1 VASGENTAD
10 LTRVRDISER
20 SVRRA
25 EESVRRLLGHSVR
38 LTLRGIHPLS
48 TLVEDAE
55 GGSMAGLQLQI
66 TGQGNGRILIL
77 FPLPMVFRFLQVLLG
92 GAAEPRPLMEMERSA
107 IQEVGNIMAS
117 SFLSELGDLLGR
129 RLLHSSPEMHIENIP
144 QLVRDVAT
152 SLRASGSE
160 LLVIQGA
167 IEDGEHQPQGRFFFV
182 PEAAALEPIARST
195 AGNREGFR

>member
-1 VASGENTAD
+1 VASREDTAD
-10 LTRVRDISER
+10 LSKVRDISER

-25 EESVRRLLGHSVR
+25 EESVRRLLGHSLR

-55 GGSMAGLQLQI
+55 GGPMAGLQLQI

-77 FPLPMVFRFLQVLLG
+77 FPLPMVFRFLQILLG
-92 GAAEPRPLMEMERSA
+92 GAAEPRLLREMERSA

-129 RLLHSSPEMHIENIP
+129 RLLHSSPEMYIENIP

-152 SLRASGSE
+152 SLRALGSE

-167 IEDGEHQPQGRFFFV
+167 IEDGDHQPQGRFFFV
-182 PEAAALEPIARST
+182 PEAAVLEPIACGT
-195 AGNREGFR
+195 AGNREGCR

>member
-1 VASGENTAD
+1 MASREDTAD
-10 LTRVRDISER
+10 LSKVRDISER

-25 EESVRRLLGHSVR
+25 EESVRRLLGHSLR

-55 GGSMAGLQLQI
+55 GGPMAGLQLQI

-77 FPLPMVFRFLQVLLG
+77 FPLPMVFRFLQILLG
-92 GAAEPRPLMEMERSA
+92 GAAEPRPLREMERSA

-129 RLLHSSPEMHIENIP
+129 RLLHSSPEMYIENIP

-152 SLRASGSE
+152 SLRALGSE

-167 IEDGEHQPQGRFFFV
+167 IEDGDHQPQGRFFFV
-182 PEAAALEPIARST
+182 PEAAVLEPIACGT
-195 AGNREGFR
+195 AGNREGCR

>member
-1 VASGENTAD
+1 VASREDTAD
-10 LTRVRDISER
+10 LSKVRDISER

-25 EESVRRLLGHSVR
+25 EESVRRLLGHSLR

-55 GGSMAGLQLQI
+55 GGPMAGLQLQI

-77 FPLPMVFRFLQVLLG
+77 FPLPMVFRFLQILLG
-92 GAAEPRPLMEMERSA
+92 GAAEPRPLREMERSA

-129 RLLHSSPEMHIENIP
+129 RLLHSSPEMYIENIP

-152 SLRASGSE
+152 SLRALGSE

-167 IEDGEHQPQGRFFFV
+167 IEDGDHQPQGRFFFV
-182 PEAAALEPIARST
+182 PEAAVLEPIACGT
-195 AGNREGFR
+195 AGNREGCR

>member
-1 VASGENTAD
+1 MASREDTAD
-10 LTRVRDISER
+10 LSKVRDISER

-25 EESVRRLLGHSVR
+25 EESVRRLLGHSLR

-48 TLVEDAE
+48 ILGEDAE
-55 GGSMAGLQLQI
+55 GGPMAGLQLQI

-77 FPLPMVFRFLQVLLG
+77 FPLPMVFRFLQILLG
-92 GAAEPRPLMEMERSA
+92 GAAEPRPLREMERSA

-129 RLLHSSPEMHIENIP
+129 RLLHSSPEMYIENIP

-152 SLRASGSE
+152 SLRALGSE

-167 IEDGEHQPQGRFFFV
+167 IEDGDHQPQGRFFFV
-182 PEAAALEPIARST
+182 PEAAVLEPIACGT
-195 AGNREGFR
+195 AGNREGCR

>member
-1 VASGENTAD
+1 MASREDTAD
-10 LTRVRDISER
+10 LSKVRDISER

-25 EESVRRLLGHSVR
+25 EESVRRLLGHSLR

-55 GGSMAGLQLQI
+55 GGPMAGLQLQI

-92 GAAEPRPLMEMERSA
+92 GAAEPRPLREMERSA

-117 SFLSELGDLLGR
+117 SFLSEFGDLLGR
-129 RLLHSSPEMHIENIP
+129 RLLHSSPEMYIENIS

-152 SLRASGSE
+152 SLRAFASE

-182 PEAAALEPIARST
+182 PEAAVLEPIALGT
-195 AGNREGFR
+195 AGIREGFR

>member
-1 VASGENTAD
+1 MASREDTAD
-10 LTRVRDISER
+10 LSKVRDISER

-25 EESVRRLLGHSVR
+25 EESVRRLLGHSLR

-55 GGSMAGLQLQI
+55 GGPMAGLQLQI

-77 FPLPMVFRFLQVLLG
+77 FPLPMVFRFLQILLG
-92 GAAEPRPLMEMERSA
+92 GAAEPRPLREMERSA

-129 RLLHSSPEMHIENIP
+129 RLLHSSPEMYIENIP

-152 SLRASGSE
+152 SLRALGAE

-167 IEDGEHQPQGRFFFV
+167 IEDGDHQPQGRFFFV
-182 PEAAALEPIARST
+182 PEAAVLEPIACGT
-195 AGNREGFR
+195 AGNREGCR

>member
-1 VASGENTAD
+1 MASREDTAD
-10 LTRVRDISER
+10 LSKVRDISER

-25 EESVRRLLGHSVR
+25 EESVRRLLGHSLR
-38 LTLRGIHPLS
+38 LTLRGIYPVS

-55 GGSMAGLQLQI
+55 GGPMAGLQLQI
-66 TGQGNGRILIL
+66 TGQGSGCILIL

-92 GAAEPRPLMEMERSA
+92 GAAEPRPLREMERSA

-129 RLLHSSPEMHIENIP
+129 RLLHSSPEMYIENIP

-152 SLRASGSE
+152 SLRALGSE

-167 IEDGEHQPQGRFFFV
+167 IEDGEYQPQGRFFFV
-182 PEAAALEPIARST
+182 PEAAILEPIARGT
-195 AGNREGFR
+195 AGNREG

>member
-1 VASGENTAD
+1 VAGREDTAD
-10 LTRVRDISER
+10 LSKVRDISER

-25 EESVRRLLGHSVR
+25 EESVRRLLGHSLR
-38 LTLRGIHPLS
+38 LTLRGIYPVS

-55 GGSMAGLQLQI
+55 GGPMAGLQLQI

-92 GAAEPRPLMEMERSA
+92 GAAAPRPLREMERSA

-117 SFLSELGDLLGR
+117 SFLSELGDLSGR
-129 RLLHSSPEMHIENIP
+129 RLLHSSPEMYIENIP

-152 SLRASGSE
+152 SLRALGSE

-167 IEDGEHQPQGRFFFV
+167 IEDGEYQPQGRFFFV
-182 PEAAALEPIARST
+182 PEAAVLEPIARGT
-195 AGNREGFR
+195 AGNREGCR

>member
-1 VASGENTAD
+1 
-10 LTRVRDISER
+10 
-20 SVRRA
+20 
-25 EESVRRLLGHSVR
+25 VR

-66 TGQGNGRILIL
+66 TGQGNGCILFL

-129 RLLHSSPEMHIENIP
+129 RLLHSSPEMYIENIP

-152 SLRASGSE
+152 SLRALGSE

-167 IEDGEHQPQGRFFFV
+167 IEDGDHQPQGRFFFV
-182 PEAAALEPIARST
+182 PEAAVLEPIACGT
-195 AGNREGFR
+195 AGNREGCR

>member
-1 VASGENTAD
+1 MASREDTAD
-10 LTRVRDISER
+10 LSKVRDISER

-25 EESVRRLLGHSVR
+25 EESVRRLLGHSLR
-38 LTLRGIHPLS
+38 LTLRGIYPVS
-48 TLVEDAE
+48 TLVENAE
-55 GGSMAGLQLQI
+55 GGPMAGLQLQI
-66 TGQGNGRILIL
+66 TGQGSGCILIL

-92 GAAEPRPLMEMERSA
+92 GAAEPRPLREMERSA

-129 RLLHSSPEMHIENIP
+129 RLLHSSPEMYIENIP

-152 SLRASGSE
+152 SLRALGSE

-167 IEDGEHQPQGRFFFV
+167 IEDGEYQPQGRFFFV
-182 PEAAALEPIARST
+182 PEAAILEPIARGT
-195 AGNREGFR
+195 AGNREG

>member
-1 VASGENTAD
+1 MASREDTAD
-10 LTRVRDISER
+10 LSKVRDISER

-25 EESVRRLLGHSVR
+25 EESVRRLLGHSLR

-55 GGSMAGLQLQI
+55 GGPMAGLQLQI

-92 GAAEPRPLMEMERSA
+92 GAAEPRPLREMERSA

-129 RLLHSSPEMHIENIP
+129 RLLHSSPEMYIENIP

-152 SLRASGSE
+152 SLRALGSE

-167 IEDGEHQPQGRFFFV
+167 IEDGDRQPQGRFFFV
-182 PEAAALEPIARST
+182 PEAAVLEPIACGT
-195 AGNREGFR
+195 AGNREGCR

>member
-1 VASGENTAD
+1 VATGENTAD
-10 LTRVRDISER
+10 LSRVREISER

-25 EESVRRLLGHSVR
+25 EESVRQLLGHSLR
-38 LTLRGIHPLS
+38 LRLRGIDPLS
-48 TLVEDAE
+48 TLAEDAE
-55 GGSMAGLQLQI
+55 GGPMAGLQFQI

-77 FPLPMVFRFLQVLLG
+77 FPLPMVFRFLQLLLG
-92 GAAEPRPLMEMERSA
+92 GAAEPRPLREMERSA

-129 RLLHSSPEMHIENIP
+129 RLLHSSPEMQIENIP
-144 QLVRDVAT
+144 RLVRDVAT
-152 SLRASGSE
+152 SLRALGSE

-182 PEAAALEPIARST
+182 PEAAVLEPIARGT